1 VQRFQI
7 GEVIGLL
14 ESTNEVQIRDM
25 YNKVVITIPL
35 NNISAIQYMPVI
47 GDIVLYIN
55 YDDKVY
61 NIVTIWN
68 IEINNLIRQGDSPLQ
83 SGELQ
88 LMGVLG
94 QYIYLNKKGTIKFVD
109 STMLNQFELSV
120 NGLIAKLKKFQIDT
134 YDGINITI
142 DKDIVI
148 SRGDPNEEE
157 KTFIATINDDGVN
170 IKNKSAEINID
181 NNNKITIDGENINIG
196 NELLGKAI
204 KSASGVEGY
213 HSICPVAGFPIPSC
227 SKVYVK

>member
-1 VQRFQI
+1 MQRFQI

-35 NNISAIQYMPVI
+35 NNISAIQYMPLI

-55 YDDKVY
+55 YSDKIY
-61 NIVTIWN
+61 NIVKIWN

-88 LMGVLG
+88 LMGILG

-109 STMLNQFELSV
+109 STMLNEFELSV

-142 DKDIVI
+142 DKDITI

-157 KTFIATINDDGVN
+157 KTFTININDDGVN
-170 IKNKSAEINID
+170 IKNKNAEINID
-181 NNNKITIDGENINIG
+181 NNNVITIDGDKVQLG
-196 NELLGKAI
+196 SKLLGDIITA
-204 KSASGVEGY
+204 GPGGTWP
-213 HSICPVAGFPIPSC
+213 ICPVTGATILGS
-227 SKVYVK
+227 SKCKAEK

>member
-1 VQRFQI
+1 MQRFQI

-55 YDDKVY
+55 ISDKIY
-61 NIVTIWN
+61 NIVKIWN
-68 IEINNLIRQGDSPLQ
+68 IEVNNLIRQGDSPLQ

-88 LMGVLG
+88 LMGILG

-157 KTFIATINDDGVN
+157 KTFTVNINDDGVN

-181 NNNKITIDGENINIG
+181 NNNVITIDGDKVNIG

-213 HSICPVAGFPIPSC
+213 HNICFVTGAPIPSC
-227 SKVYVK
+227 SKVFVK